1 MAQGIRSYRSPF
13 MGTTHVVA
21 SGHYL
26 AAQAGYRILEQGG
39 NAIDAGVASGI
50 AINVTLP
57 HLTSFGGVAPIVLYD
72 AGADKVVTISGLG
85 RWPQAA
91 DLDEFT
97 REHGGDIPLGM
108 PRSVVPAACDAWLT
122 ALQGYGTM
130 TFGEVV
136 APSIELAERGF
147 PASYNMCQAIESQR
161 NFIAACPASA
171 ETFMPGGTPLSPGQ
185 VVVQKDL
192 AQVFRQMAE
201 VEYAN
206 THRGRP
212 GAIAAAR
219 DFFYRGDIA
228 QTMVGF
234 CQEQGGMLT
243 MDDFA
248 RFGVLEETPQSGT
261 YGDYTLYTCGPW
273 CQGPSLVQILNLLEG
288 YDLRSMGH
296 NSVQYL
302 HTLVEAVKLAFSD
315 RHSYYGDPDLVDVPL
330 AGLLSKEY
338 SAHRRAALDP
348 ARAHPRMP
356 EAGDPWP
363 FQGEARKG
371 NRVAAEPFS
380 GSSEPD
386 TSYTCVVDRWGNAF
400 SATPSDS
407 FLTTPIVPG
416 LGMIISGRGSQTWL
430 DPGHPSRLAAWKRPR
445 LTPNPAMVF
454 KDGRPFMPFGTPGG
468 DMQVPAMVQMLL
480 NIVEFGMD
488 TQQAIEAPRARSQSF
503 PDSFWPHTYLPGRLN
518 LEGRID
524 REVGDALAKLG
535 HDVRWWPEWNSGA
548 GGLCG
553 IVIDRERGIL
563 VGGADPRRDSYAV
576 GW

>member
-1 MAQGIRSYRSPF
+1 MTMGIQSYRAPF

-39 NAIDAGVASGI
+39 NAVDAGVASGI
-50 AINVTLP
+50 ALNVTLP
-57 HLTSFGGVAPIVLYD
+57 QLTSFAGVAPIVLYD
-72 AGADKVVTISGLG
+72 AGTDKVVTISGLG

-91 DLDEFT
+91 DLEQFSKKY
-97 REHGGDIPLGM
+97 GGEIPLGM

-122 ALQGYGTM
+122 ALEGYGTM

-147 PASYNMCQAIESQR
+147 PASPNLCRAIESQR
-161 NFIAACPASA
+161 DFLATCPSTA
-171 ETFMPGGTPLSPGQ
+171 EIFMPGGVPLSPGQ

-192 AQVFRQMAE
+192 AQVFRQLAE
-201 VEYAN
+201 VEYSN

-212 GAIAAAR
+212 GAIRAAR
-219 DFFYRGDIA
+219 DYFYRGDIA
-228 QTMVGF
+228 EKMVGF

-248 RFGVLEETPQSGT
+248 RFSVQEETPQSGT

-273 CQGPSLVQILNLLEG
+273 CQGPSLIQILNLLEG
-288 YDLRSMGH
+288 QDLRSMGH
-296 NSVQYL
+296 NSAQYL
-302 HTLVEAVKLAFSD
+302 HTLVESVKLAFAD
-315 RHSYYGDPDLVDVPL
+315 RHDYYGDPDLVDVPL
-330 AGLLSKEY
+330 ASLLSKEY
-338 SAHRRAALDP
+338 ATHRRQAFDP
-348 ARAHPRMP
+348 THAYSGMP
-356 EAGDPWP
+356 AAGDPWP
-363 FQGEARKG
+363 FEGKVRTRG
-371 NRVAAEPFS
+371 PVAAEPLS
-380 GSSEPD
+380 GPMELD

-416 LGMIISGRGSQTWL
+416 LGLIISGRGSQTWL
-430 DPGHPSRLAAWKRPR
+430 DPEHPSCLEPWKRPR

-454 KDGRPFMPFGTPGG
+454 KDGKPYMPFGTPGG
-468 DMQVPAMVQMLL
+468 DMQVQAMVQMFL

-488 TQQAIEAPRARSQSF
+488 TQQAIEAPRARSNSF
-503 PDSFWPHTYLPGRLN
+503 PNSFWPHVYYPGLLN
-518 LEGRID
+518 VESRVD
-524 REVGDALAKLG
+524 REVGEGLAKLG
-535 HDVRWWPEWNSGA
+535 HDVQWLPQWTSEA

-553 IVIDRERGIL
+553 IVIDRDRGIL
-563 VGGADPRRDSYAV
+563 VGGADPRRDSAAV

>member
-1 MAQGIRSYRSPF
+1 MPQGIRSYRGPL

-50 AINVTLP
+50 ALNVTVP
-57 HLTSFGGVAPIVLYD
+57 HLTSFAGVAPIVLYD
-72 AGADKVVTISGLG
+72 AGAAKVVTISGLG

-91 DLDEFT
+91 DLDEFNK
-97 REHGGDIPLGM
+97 EHGGDIPRGM
-108 PRSVVPAACDAWLT
+108 PRSVVPAACDAWLA

-147 PASYNMCQAIESQR
+147 PASYNMCRDIGAQLD
-161 NFIAACPASA
+161 FIAGCPGSA

-201 VEYAN
+201 VEYSN
-206 THRGRP
+206 THRGRQ
-212 GAIAAAR
+212 GAIRAAR
-219 DFFYRGDIA
+219 DFFYQGDIA
-228 QTMVGF
+228 QKMVGF
-234 CQEQGGMLT
+234 CQERGGMLT

-248 RFGVLEETPQSGT
+248 RFSVREETPQSGT

-273 CQGPSLVQILNLLEG
+273 CQGPTLIQVLNLLEG

-302 HTLVEAVKLAFSD
+302 HTLAEAVKLAFSD

-338 SAHRRAALDP
+338 ASHRRGALDP
-348 ARAHPRMP
+348 THAHPGMP
-356 EAGDPWP
+356 GAGDPWP
-363 FQGEARKG
+363 FQGKARNG
-371 NRVAAEPFS
+371 NPVAAEPFS
-380 GSSEPD
+380 GPSEPD

-430 DPGHPSRLAAWKRPR
+430 DPEHPSCLGPWKRPR

-454 KDGRPFMPFGTPGG
+454 KNGEPFMPFGTPGG

-488 TQQAIEAPRARSQSF
+488 TQQAIEAPRARSESF
-503 PDSFWPHTYLPGRLN
+503 PDSFWPHAYLPGRLN
-518 LEGRID
+518 LEGRVD

-535 HDVRWWPEWNSGA
+535 HDVRWWPEWTTGA